1 MTRSFGVTPVTSQSF
16 VEAQRGITEGV
27 ERGDADA
34 ARAAVYR
41 YTDLAKQRV
50 RQILE
55 QTGGRL

>member
-1 MTRSFGVTPVTSQSF
+1 VTSQSF

-27 ERGDADA
+27 ERGDIEA